1 VSSDIHSVMS
11 GGIKPGGWDAETV
24 TMERSARGGRGGE
37 LTASRDEV
45 SSRRTEHGLRRRWR
59 TASLIMSSVLLL
71 AVAGAAVTYIG
82 MADRYR
88 STADDLAVAIS
99 QSASLNDAVSA
110 HEGLS
115 HELWQGT
122 PTNMALYHRQER
134 QIVRLFTVALRELR
148 GSGEYAVV
156 VQANKIWH
164 SELASRGLF
173 GAHAHARSGGGVTAE
188 MQAAYGGVA
197 NQVYDL
203 FAKLSQT
210 AIGDGNRNLAAANR
224 FLEIGIA
231 LLVAA
236 FGLVLAFMLYFAH
249 RLRTDVIRPVEAL
262 QVAAEKFRTGSLD
275 HRVQLGRSQR
285 PTEIE
290 KLADAFNE
298 MARDL
303 LASHDELHR
312 QAAYDGL
319 TGLANRAT
327 FTERLTSYVDGLDR
341 ESEAVGVL
349 FIDVDD
355 FKNVNDSMGH
365 AIGDKLLEAIAR
377 RLSGCVRGHD
387 VLARLGGDE
396 FAIITRGDT
405 PDETSAD
412 VIAERVLSAFTE
424 PFILAG
430 RTLLI
435 TVSIGVSTLRP
446 DTLDIASL
454 ISEADYAMYSAK
466 RAGKGR
472 HQIFNTLTDSI
483 DEPKPQP
490 ARALPT
496 PL

>member
-1 VSSDIHSVMS
+1 
-11 GGIKPGGWDAETV
+11 
-24 TMERSARGGRGGE
+24 
-37 LTASRDEV
+37 
-45 SSRRTEHGLRRRWR
+45 
-59 TASLIMSSVLLL
+59 
-71 AVAGAAVTYIG
+71 
-82 MADRYR
+82 
-88 STADDLAVAIS
+88 
-99 QSASLNDAVSA
+99 
-110 HEGLS
+110 
-115 HELWQGT
+115 
-122 PTNMALYHRQER
+122 
-134 QIVRLFTVALRELR
+134 
-148 GSGEYAVV
+148 
-156 VQANKIWH
+156 
-164 SELASRGLF
+164 
-173 GAHAHARSGGGVTAE
+173 
-188 MQAAYGGVA
+188 
-197 NQVYDL
+197 
-203 FAKLSQT
+203 
-210 AIGDGNRNLAAANR
+210 
-224 FLEIGIA
+224 
-231 LLVAA
+231 
-236 FGLVLAFMLYFAH
+236 MLYFAH